1 MSFVREASAHEVNPS
16 NPQILRVAG
25 GPYSLSHV
33 SDKEGVSTQQSSI
46 IQRRNQQQILRQEEA
61 QLSQSP
67 ALSYGTDPV
76 TITKS

>member
-16 NPQILRVAG
+16 NPQILRVA

-61 QLSQSP
+61 
-67 ALSYGTDPV
+67 
-76 TITKS
+76 